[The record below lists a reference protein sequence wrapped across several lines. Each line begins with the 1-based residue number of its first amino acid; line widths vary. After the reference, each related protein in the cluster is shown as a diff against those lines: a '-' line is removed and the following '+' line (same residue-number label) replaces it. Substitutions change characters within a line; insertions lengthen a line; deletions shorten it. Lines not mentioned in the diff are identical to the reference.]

1 MQNFI
6 SFTGIVSFCLI
17 AWALSSNRKKI
28 SWRPILVGLGL
39 QMLLAGIV
47 FWAPGSRSV
56 FVHLSRFI
64 NAVIESSREGMTF
77 VFGGLG
83 AKNCS
88 LGMILAFQVLPFIIV
103 FSAFMAIL
111 YYLKII
117 PFIIKRLAK
126 FIFTFMG
133 TSGAESLCAAS
144 NIFVGIES
152 VTTIRPYIEKMTRSE
167 LFLILT
173 VGMATV
179 ASSVMAV
186 YVSFLS
192 STFPTIAGHLL
203 SASIL
208 SIPAA
213 IVVCKL
219 MEPETAVPETGEWEQ
234 CKLHHDENISSMTE
248 AVIGGANNG
257 AKLAVGVAV
266 TLIAFVGILG
276 VVRVFFSNISGG
288 ALTVE
293 EFLSYI
299 FYPFTWLMGVKDS
312 DVSAV
317 SQMLGI
323 RIILT
328 EIPAY
333 LKLSQFAKN
342 ADPRSVLIASYA
354 LCGFAHIA
362 SVAIFAGG
370 IGALAPSRM
379 SLLAKLGFK
388 ALIAAT
394 LVTLMTGAVAGLFF
408 YGNESLLLIK

>member
-6 SFTGIVSFCLI
+6 SFIGIIVFCII
-17 AWALSSNRKKI
+17 AWLLSSSPKKVN
-28 SWRPILVGLGL
+28 WRPVLIGLAL
-39 QMLLAGIV
+39 QFV
-47 FWAPGSRSV
+47 FAAMVFLAPGSKSV
-56 FVHLSRFI
+56 FVHLSIFI
-64 NAVIESSREGMTF
+64 NTVIEASREGLTF
-77 VFGGLG
+77 VFGKLG
-83 AKNCS
+83 TEKCS
-88 LGMILAFQVLPFIIV
+88 LGTILAFQVLPFIIV

-117 PFIIKRLAK
+117 PFIIRGLAK

-152 VTTIRPYIEKMTRSE
+152 VTAIRPYIRKMTRSE

-179 ASSVMAV
+179 ASSVMAL
-186 YVSFLS
+186 YVSFLNNV
-192 STFPTIAGHLL
+192 FPSIAGHLL

-208 SIPAA
+208 SVPAA

-219 MEPETAVPETGEWEQ
+219 MEPETAVPETGDWEQ
-234 CKLHHDENISSMTE
+234 CKMHHDAKASCMTE

-276 VVRVFFSNISGG
+276 VVRVVFAYITGG
-288 ALTVE
+288 SMGVE
-293 EFLSYI
+293 QLLGYI
-299 FYPFTWLMGVKDS
+299 FYPFTWLMGVKSS
-312 DVSAV
+312 DVPAV
-317 SQMLGI
+317 SELLGI

-333 LKLSQFAKN
+333 IKLGQLAKN
-342 ADPRSVLIASYA
+342 ADPRTVLIASYS

-362 SVAIFAGG
+362 SVAIFTGG
-370 IGALAPSRM
+370 IGALAPERM
-379 SLLAKLGFK
+379 PLLAKLGFK

-394 LVTLMTGAVAGLFF
+394 LTTLMTGAIAGVFF
-408 YGNESLLLIK
+408 CGSGILTQ